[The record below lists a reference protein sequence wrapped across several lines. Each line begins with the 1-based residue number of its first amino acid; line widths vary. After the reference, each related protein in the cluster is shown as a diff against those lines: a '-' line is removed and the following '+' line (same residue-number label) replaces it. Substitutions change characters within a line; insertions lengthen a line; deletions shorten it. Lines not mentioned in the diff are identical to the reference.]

1 MSSKCIFSYVLC
13 LSLLFTSGCWDRK
26 ELSDLALW
34 LATGWDVGE
43 EDNIQVTGQI
53 IIPSSMQSQNGG
65 GNKGK
70 EFFTVSAK
78 GGNLQ
83 DTMQNLQVKL
93 SRQAFFGQRRVVYF
107 GEEFAKLGLKDKLDA
122 NTRQHDVSIR
132 TDIFVVK
139 GGTGKEVLNLSYP
152 LEKPPAV
159 AAFKEHRELG
169 GRGDTAFLHFLIAAN
184 SEGIRPT
191 IPAVEIGKSQNGE
204 NENKED
210 PSASIVR
217 IAGVAIFD
225 HELKMVGYLNN
236 QENKDLLWILG
247 ILKNLTVTAPIKD
260 GNTSILLKRLDSKI
274 IPKITKNN
282 QIKFTVELTGK
293 GDLLENNT
301 VLDPTKPEDLKLIEN
316 KLEKVAKNQVL
327 QTIKKVQK
335 EYGLDIFGFGE
346 VIHKKK
352 PQQWNSL
359 KTNWDNTFAEA
370 DISVK
375 VNLKIKQIGF
385 TRSTLL
391 KKESEIIK

>member
-65 GNKGK
+65 GNMGK

-159 AAFKEHRELG
+159 AALKEHKELG
-169 GRGDTAFLHFLIAAN
+169 GRGDTAFLYFLIAAN

-210 PSASIVR
+210 PSNSIIRV
-217 IAGVAIFD
+217 AGVAIFD

-236 QENKDLLWILG
+236 QENKHLLWILG

-282 QIKFTVELTGK
+282 QIKFTVELTGE

-301 VLDPTKPEDLKLIEN
+301 VLDPAKPEDLKLIEN
-316 KLEKVAKNQVL
+316 NSEKVAKKQVL

-346 VIHKKK
+346 VVHKKK
-352 PQQWNSL
+352 PQQWKSL